1 MLSVFISGTNP
12 HFSVKTGHT
21 RLQEELNGTFIRNV
35 IEQNVAGVPKL
46 QPFTLLVVPISLA
59 SI

>member
-1 MLSVFISGTNP
+1 MITNTNRACFIKMSVCGF
-12 HFSVKTGHT
+12 
-21 RLQEELNGTFIRNV
+21 QEELNGTFIRNV